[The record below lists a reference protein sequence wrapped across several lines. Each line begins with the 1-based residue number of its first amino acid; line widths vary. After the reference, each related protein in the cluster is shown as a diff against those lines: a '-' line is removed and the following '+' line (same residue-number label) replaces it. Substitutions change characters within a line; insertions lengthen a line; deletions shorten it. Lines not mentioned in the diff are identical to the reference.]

1 MVTVQVGDEN
11 MVNPAATDLVL
22 VHLRLCAFSAVYEK
36 KMVIEGNHLGGGM
49 PVESRYGRIISK
61 YGYREHKQD
70 LGMINRAGNLS
81 FLISGEK

>member
-1 MVTVQVGDEN
+1 MGDEN
-11 MVNPAATDLVL
+11 MVDPATADLVF
-22 VHLRLCAFSAVYEK
+22 VHLCLCTFSAVHEK
-36 KMVIEGNHLGGGM
+36 KMVIQGNHLGRGM
-49 PVESRYGRIISK
+49 PVESWNSRIISK